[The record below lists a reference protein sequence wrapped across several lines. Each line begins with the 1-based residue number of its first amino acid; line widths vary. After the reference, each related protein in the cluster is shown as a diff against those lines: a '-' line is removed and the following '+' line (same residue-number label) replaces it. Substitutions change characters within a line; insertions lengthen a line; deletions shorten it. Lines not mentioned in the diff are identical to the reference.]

1 MSSVQVEKRKRE
13 SEGKTNGK
21 SREDN
26 GGHKRPA
33 VAPPPDEEV
42 EEFFAIVK
50 RIRVALKYFQKR
62 DGDSDGVR
70 CVGGGAA
77 AKPAWTFEREDFDG
91 VKTDPDGSHGHETS
105 GLDLNSD
112 PVSDGSD
119 SV

>member
-13 SEGKTNGK
+13 GEGKTNGK

-26 GGHKRPA
+26 GGHKRTATA
-33 VAPPPDEEV
+33 VAAPPDEEV

-50 RIRVALKYFQKR
+50 RIRVALKYFEKR
-62 DGDSDGVR
+62 DGVR
-70 CVGGGAA
+70 GGAA
-77 AKPAWTFEREDFDG
+77 AKTAWTFEREDFDG
-91 VKTDPDGSHGHETS
+91 VKTETEGCHGHETT

>member
-1 MSSVQVEKRKRE
+1 MSSVQVEKRKRQGE
-13 SEGKTNGK
+13 GK

-42 EEFFAIVK
+42 EEFFAMVK
-50 RIRVALKYFQKR
+50 RIRVALKYFKNR
-62 DGDSDGVR
+62 DGVR
-70 CVGGGAA
+70 GGAA

-91 VKTDPDGSHGHETS
+91 VKTDPEGSHA

>member
-13 SEGKTNGK
+13 GEVKTNSK

-50 RIRVALKYFQKR
+50 RIRVALKYFEKR
-62 DGDSDGVR
+62 DGVR
-70 CVGGGAA
+70 GGAA
-77 AKPAWTFEREDFDG
+77 AKPVWTFEREDFGG
-91 VKTDPDGSHGHETS
+91 VQTDPEGSHGYETA